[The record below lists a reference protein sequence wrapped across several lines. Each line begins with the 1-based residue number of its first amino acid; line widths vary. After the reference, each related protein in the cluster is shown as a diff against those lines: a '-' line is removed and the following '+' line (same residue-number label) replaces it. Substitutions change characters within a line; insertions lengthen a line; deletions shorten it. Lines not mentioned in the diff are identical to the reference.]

1 MPLALTVSLLVFGA
15 VVLTGIVGYLL
26 DESDASHASEEGT
39 KRP

>member
-26 DESDASHASEEGT
+26 DESDASHASEEANE
-39 KRP
+39 RP